1 MEENN
6 QEIQE
11 QDQTTEALLEP
22 TPYRNKYK
30 KDLDK
35 EETDDTATVSKDTS
49 DEDATPDGE
58 RPVDAEEKV
67 FKKRYDDLKRHYDS
81 TLVKHKEQVNSLESQ
96 LQENVDKINLPKT
109 KDEVNAWKEKY
120 PDVYDIIET
129 IAYTKA
135 EEKAKKVE
143 ADLKNLETEQIAVKQ
158 EKAEVELARLHPDYQ
173 ELRKNEDF
181 HKWVDEQDD
190 VIKGWLYSNATN
202 AKLAARAIDLYKSDK
217 NITKQKASSKL
228 EASKSVTSTSKKDVD
243 ASVKKVWKV
252 SDISKLKPAQFEKFE
267 KEIDLAR
274 KEGRIVNG

>member
-11 QDQTTEALLEP
+11 QDQITEALLEP

-181 HKWVDEQDD
+181 HKWVDEQDN

-202 AKLAARAIDLYKSDK
+202 AKLAARAIDLYKSDR
-217 NITKQKASSKL
+217 NITKQKVNSKL